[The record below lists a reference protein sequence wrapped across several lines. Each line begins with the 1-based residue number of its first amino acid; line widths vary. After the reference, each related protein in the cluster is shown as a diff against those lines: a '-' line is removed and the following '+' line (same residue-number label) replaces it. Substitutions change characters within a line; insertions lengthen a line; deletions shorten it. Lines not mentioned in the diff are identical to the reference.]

1 VNLTHW
7 IAWVWV
13 LVNAGT
19 VLAVTTALS
28 EGHIDVFE
36 VHYDSSVSPTEFA
49 LHIHD
54 HVSKEHFEPADVILQ
69 VNESSYFASPVG
81 LISILGSA
89 AYILPATQE
98 ADMLYGGVSADVPSG
113 VFQNNQLKIQ
123 MVSAGSANPGNF
135 SMYRFVGS
143 AGALQVGLQ
152 SIGGSVSVNEVTIPI
167 GGHEHWNW
175 GFSAP
180 GTYTFEFQGVGV
192 KSTDSSI
199 LGTAL
204 ELFTFN
210 VIPEPSSSTLLL
222 IGFVGWVATRK
233 RVVSKE

>member
-1 VNLTHW
+1 MNLTLW

-13 LVNAGT
+13 LVNACT
-19 VLAVTTALS
+19 ALAVTTLS
-28 EGHIDVFE
+28 DGHIDVFE

-54 HVSKEHFEPADVILQ
+54 HVSETHFEPAEVILQ
-69 VNESSYFASPVG
+69 VNESSYFASPAWLV
-81 LISILGSA
+81 SILGAS

-98 ADMLYGGVSADVPSG
+98 ADMLYGGVSAAGPSG
-113 VFQNNQLKIQ
+113 VFQNNRFKIQ

-135 SMYRFVGS
+135 SMYRFSG

-180 GTYTFEFQGVGV
+180 GTYTFEFQGLGV
-192 KSTDSSI
+192 KSADFSI
-199 LGTAL
+199 LETAR

-210 VIPEPSSSTLLL
+210 VIPEPSSSSLLL
-222 IGFVGWVATRK
+222 IGLVGWVAARK
-233 RVVSKE
+233 RVLSKE

>member
-1 VNLTHW
+1 MNLTHW

-19 VLAVTTALS
+19 ALAVTTLS
-28 EGHIDVFE
+28 DGHIDVFE
-36 VHYDSSVSPTEFA
+36 VHYDSSVSPAEFA

-54 HVSKEHFEPADVILQ
+54 HVSEAHFEPADVILQ
-69 VNESSYFASPVG
+69 VNESSYFASPAG

-89 AYILPATQE
+89 AYILPATE
-98 ADMLYGGVSADVPSG
+98 ESDMLYGGVSATGPIG
-113 VFQNNQLKIQ
+113 VFQSDRFKIQ

-135 SMYRFVGS
+135 SMYRFSG
-143 AGALQVGLQ
+143 AGALLVGLQ

-180 GTYTFEFQGVGV
+180 GTYTFEFQGLGV
-192 KSTDSSI
+192 KSADLSI
-199 LGTAL
+199 FETSR

-210 VIPEPSSSTLLL
+210 VIPEPTCGTFLL
-222 IGFVGWVATRK
+222 IGLVGWVAARK
-233 RVVSKE
+233 RVLSKE

>member
-1 VNLTHW
+1 MNLTLW
-7 IAWVWV
+7 IAWVWL

-19 VLAVTTALS
+19 ALGVTTLS
-28 EGHIDVFE
+28 DGHIDVFE

-54 HVSKEHFEPADVILQ
+54 HVSETHFEPAEVILQ
-69 VNESSYFASPVG
+69 VNESSYFASPAG
-81 LISILGSA
+81 LVSILGAS

-98 ADMLYGGVSADVPSG
+98 ADMLYGGVSAAGPSG
-113 VFQNNQLKIQ
+113 VFQNNRFKIQ

-135 SMYRFVGS
+135 SMYRFSG

-180 GTYTFEFQGVGV
+180 GTYTFEFQGLGV
-192 KSTDSSI
+192 KSADFSI
-199 LGTAL
+199 LETAR

-222 IGFVGWVATRK
+222 IGLVGWVAARK
-233 RVVSKE
+233 RIISKG

>member
-1 VNLTHW
+1 VNLTLW
-7 IAWVWV
+7 ITWVWL

-19 VLAVTTALS
+19 ALAVTTLS
-28 EGHIDVFE
+28 DGHIDVFE

-54 HVSKEHFEPADVILQ
+54 HVSETHFEPADVILQ
-69 VNESSYFASPVG
+69 VNESSYFASPAG
-81 LISILGSA
+81 LIWILGSA

-98 ADMLYGGVSADVPSG
+98 ADMLYGGVSSAGPSG
-113 VFQNNQLKIQ
+113 VFQNNRFKIQ

-135 SMYRFVGS
+135 SMYRFSG

-152 SIGGSVSVNEVTIPI
+152 SIGRSVSVNEVTIPI

-180 GTYTFEFQGVGV
+180 GTYTFEFQGLGV
-192 KSTDSSI
+192 KSADSSI
-199 LGTAL
+199 LETAR

-222 IGFVGWVATRK
+222 IGLVGWVAAR
-233 RVVSKE
+233 RRFLSRE

>member
-1 VNLTHW
+1 MNLTHW

-19 VLAVTTALS
+19 VLAVTTLS
-28 EGHIDVFE
+28 DGHIDVFE

-54 HVSKEHFEPADVILQ
+54 HVSKAHFEPADVILQ
-69 VNESSYFASPVG
+69 VNESSYFASPAG

-89 AYILPATQE
+89 AYILPATE
-98 ADMLYGGVSADVPSG
+98 ESDMLYGGVAATGPIG
-113 VFQNNQLKIQ
+113 VFQSDRFKIQ

-135 SMYRFVGS
+135 SMYRFSS
-143 AGALQVGLQ
+143 AGDLQVGLQ

-180 GTYTFEFQGVGV
+180 GTYTFQLQGLGV

-233 RVVSKE
+233 RVGLKE

>member
-1 VNLTHW
+1 MITYQK
-7 IAWVWV
+7 A
-13 LVNAGT
+13 
-19 VLAVTTALS
+19 
-28 EGHIDVFE
+28 
-36 VHYDSSVSPTEFA
+36 
-49 LHIHD
+49 
-54 HVSKEHFEPADVILQ
+54 HFEPADVILQ
-69 VNESSYFASPVG
+69 VNESSYFASPAG

-89 AYILPATQE
+89 AYILPATE
-98 ADMLYGGVSADVPSG
+98 ESDMLYGGVSATGPIG
-113 VFQNNQLKIQ
+113 VFQSDRFKIQ

-135 SMYRFVGS
+135 SMYRFSS
-143 AGALQVGLQ
+143 AGDLQVGLQ

-180 GTYTFEFQGVGV
+180 GTYTFEFQGLGV
-192 KSTDSSI
+192 KSMDSSI

-233 RVVSKE
+233 RVVLKE

>member
-1 VNLTHW
+1 MNLTLW

-13 LVNAGT
+13 LVNACT
-19 VLAVTTALS
+19 ALAVTNLS
-28 EGHIDVFE
+28 DGHIDVFE
-36 VHYDSSVSPTEFA
+36 VHYDSSVSRTEFA

-54 HVSKEHFEPADVILQ
+54 HVSETHFEPADVILQ
-69 VNESSYFASPVG
+69 VNESSYFASPAG
-81 LISILGSA
+81 LVSILGAS

-135 SMYRFVGS
+135 SMYRFFGS

-152 SIGGSVSVNEVTIPI
+152 SIGESVFVNEVTIPI
-167 GGHEHWNW
+167 DGHEHWNW

-180 GTYTFEFQGVGV
+180 GTYTFEFQGLGV
-192 KSTDSSI
+192 KSEDFSI
-199 LGTAL
+199 LETAR

-222 IGFVGWVATRK
+222 IGLVGWVAARK
-233 RVVSKE
+233 RVLSKE